1 MKIKDPAQKKRV
13 GDRLRRIE
21 WQIRGVIQMIEDESP
36 VRSIIQQLAAIRSA
50 IGQSLNEEIV
60 CSIEKTIEKKAA
72 LDPKEYDEIR
82 DLMKIAR

>member
-1 MKIKDPAQKKRV
+1 
-13 GDRLRRIE
+13 
-21 WQIRGVIQMIEDESP
+21 MIEEEAA
-36 VRSIIQQLAAIRSA
+36 VRDIVQQLSAVRSA

-60 CSIEKTIEKKAA
+60 CSIEKIIEKKAT